1 VIGIFANLILRLFFS
16 LQAQLR
22 KLSKRKLIHGSI
34 TSNDSGVVSLRILSD
49 SERKGAEERL
59 IQLDKEMEV
68 KRAEIKRI
76 NHRLER
82 LDPSE

>member
-1 VIGIFANLILRLFFS
+1 MFVALYYHS

-22 KLSKRKLIHGSI
+22 KLSKRKLTHGSI
-34 TSNDSGVVSLRILSD
+34 TSTDSGVVSLRILSEN
-49 SERKGAEERL
+49 ERKAAEERL
-59 IQLDKEMEV
+59 AQLDKDMEI

-76 NHRLER
+76 THRLER

>member
-1 VIGIFANLILRLFFS
+1 M
-16 LQAQLR
+16 
-22 KLSKRKLIHGSI
+22 
-34 TSNDSGVVSLRILSD
+34 VSLRILSEN
-49 SERKGAEERL
+49 ERKAAEERL
-59 IQLDKEMEV
+59 TQLDKDMEI